1 MKAFTYL
8 ATAVLAFGLTSL
20 PLLAQAQQDEQQ
32 QPAQSQA
39 AQATAP
45 SAQQVQ
51 AFTGKIVKTSNGL
64 VLQDQA
70 TNTAYKLDNQSQ
82 VRKFSGKNVR
92 VSGTLDSTTN
102 TIHVSNIELATKS
115 Y

>member
-39 AQATAP
+39 AQATDP